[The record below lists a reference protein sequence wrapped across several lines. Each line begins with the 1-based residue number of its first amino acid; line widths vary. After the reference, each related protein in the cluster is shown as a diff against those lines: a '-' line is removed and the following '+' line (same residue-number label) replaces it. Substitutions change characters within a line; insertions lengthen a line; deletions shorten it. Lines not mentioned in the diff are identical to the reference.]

1 MSSFSV
7 ADQLHRHNAS
17 SRTFTPVLQA
27 PVLQAPVL
35 QASPAAGKAKPPGAC
50 ACGGGCPRC
59 NANRPLQAHLSVS
72 QPGDRYE
79 QEADRVAAQVMA
91 SPSAPQLNAPVQ
103 IQRLANGAAEQ
114 QQAVPQ
120 SVEQT
125 LASSGR
131 PLEPAVRENME
142 QRFGHSF
149 ADVQLHLSGQAQQSA
164 RDVGAEAYTVGR
176 NLVFDSGKYAP
187 ETRAGQH
194 LLAHELTHV
203 VQQSGSAQSSGAQRM
218 LARYRNPKGKN
229 SIAFEGADETLT
241 DSDKQPWVEH
251 IDVAFTGVAVDA
263 GHVDDA
269 KAAKEPMEP
278 RMPTGTLT
286 ATYSAKSSNQPSPLS
301 LPIVGGS
308 TARGIGLTDR
318 VTDHEVTRVE
328 GRGYTDS
335 HNVSDGAVS
344 DPVSTKGWGKRYS
357 ASGNGTMNYAIFFL
371 GAQAIHQGAMD
382 TGSHACVHVE
392 KQGDIRTL
400 NHHTWRGKT
409 TVTVSYTDAV
419 RKDLCCTRKANG
431 NTGWKNNPCKGISC
445 P

>member
-17 SRTFTPVLQA
+17 SRTFA

-35 QASPAAGKAKPPGAC
+35 QASPAAGKAKTPGAC

-59 NANRPLQAHLSVS
+59 AGKQPLQTHLSVS

-91 SPSAPQLNAPVQ
+91 SPSAPQLTAPVQ

-203 VQQSGSAQSSGAQRM
+203 VQQSGSAQGTGAQRM

-263 GHVDDA
+263 GHVKDA

-357 ASGNGTMNYAIFFL
+357 ASGNGTMNYAIFFA
-371 GAQAIHQGAMD
+371 GAQAIHEGALNI
-382 TGSHACVHVE
+382 GSHACVHV
-392 KQGDIRTL
+392 GDHNVMRTL

-419 RKDLCCTRKANG
+419 RKDLCCTRKANS
-431 NTGWKNNPCKGISC
+431 NTGWENNPCKGISC